1 MTLRGVILQYGS
13 EFSTDFLAKNIAKRI
28 HY

>member
-13 EFSTDFLAKNIAKRI
+13 ELSTDFLVKNVAKRI
-28 HY
+28 NY